1 MKWILSIMVV
11 LSLLVSPVFA
21 EETEKKSFWDTL
33 RSKIEKVTPSK
44 KASVTTAVGGV
55 RGAQS
60 DSGGNLY
67 WKDKQEMVE
76 VSDAELSQFSQAL
89 ELATAGE
96 VEKAI
101 SQFEAFLVQ
110 FPQSILRED
119 TIMALDRLRVGASL
133 DASEDSA
140 KAES

>member
-1 MKWILSIMVV
+1 MKWILSTMIV

-21 EETEKKSFWDTL
+21 EEAEKKSFWDTL
-33 RSKIEKVTPSK
+33 RSKIEKVTPNK

-67 WKDKQEMVE
+67 WKDKQEIIE
-76 VSDAELSQFSQAL
+76 VSDAELNQFSQAL
-89 ELATAGE
+89 EFATAGE
-96 VEKAI
+96 TEKAI
-101 SQFEAFLVQ
+101 SQFEAFLVK

-119 TIMALDRLRVGASL
+119 TIMALERLRVGATR
-133 DASEDSA
+133 DAMVDSA